1 MDVVI
6 NGLLFGLL
14 LSILVGPVFFSLIQ
28 NSIEKGFKA
37 GFFMAIGIAASD
49 TVYIF
54 ITYLGISQLT
64 NSDSFNIWLGGIGGT
79 IMLIF
84 GLSSIFKPVPIKGA
98 KQHHD
103 ESAKWFKQISK
114 GFLLNGINPFVL
126 FFWISVASKVTLNF
140 QYSTYQATG
149 FFVTL
154 IATVLLTDILKAYF
168 STKLSEIVTPR
179 FMKIMNRVVGIA
191 LIAFSLRLFNFVL
204 EGFGYYILGN

>member
-14 LSILVGPVFFSLIQ
+14 LSILIGPVFFSLIQ

-84 GLSSIFKPVPIKGA
+84 GLTSILKPVPLKGA
-98 KQHHD
+98 KQQHK
-103 ESAKWFKQISK
+103 ESTKWFQQITK

-140 QYSTYQATG
+140 KYSTNEATG
-149 FFVTL
+149 FFVSL
-154 IATVLLTDILKAYF
+154 IATVLLTDVLKAYF

-179 FMKIMNRVVGIA
+179 FTKIMNRVVGIA
-191 LIAFSLRLFNFVL
+191 LIGFSLRLFNFVL
-204 EGFGYYILGN
+204 EGFGYYIFGN